1 MTTSNY
7 GGSPLSGDQ
16 QSASGGGLGEKKEQA
31 QEVAG
36 TATEEAG
43 RVASV
48 TKDEVMNVAEEAR
61 HQAANLMDQ
70 AISEVEQQSETQRDR
85 LVEMLRTFTDD
96 IEKMLSGEGGANG
109 LAGDLAR
116 QAADRARTLTN
127 SLQDRRPGE
136 ILEDVRGFARRR
148 PATFLFGALA
158 AGVVAGRLARGAK
171 DSGAVGSGGT
181 SGSMSGSGAAPV
193 STTPPAPPVTPPPSG
208 GTAAGTPTSGVGT
221 SPANTGVPPISDPGA
236 TPLAPDSGFG
246 EPRPGMAPPTSG
258 EYGGPA

>member
-16 QSASGGGLGEKKEQA
+16 HPTASGGISDKKEQA

-48 TKDEVMNVAEEAR
+48 AKDEMMSVAEEAK

-70 AISEVEQQSETQRDR
+70 ARTEVEQQSETQRDR

-96 IEKMLSGEGGANG
+96 VEKMLSGQGGANG

-116 QAADRARTLTN
+116 QAADRARTLTTN
-127 SLQDRRPGE
+127 LQDRRPGE

-148 PATFLFGALA
+148 PGTFLFGALA
-158 AGVVAGRLARGAK
+158 AGVVAGRLTRGAK
-171 DSGAVGSGGT
+171 ESGAVGSGSASDQPT
-181 SGSMSGSGAAPV
+181 V
-193 STTPPAPPVTPPPSG
+193 SVPRTPPPPPVTPPPPG

-221 SPANTGVPPISDPGA
+221 SPANTGVPPITDPGA

-246 EPRPGMAPPTSG
+246 EPGPGFEPPTSG
-258 EYGGPA
+258 QYGGPA

>member
-7 GGSPLSGDQ
+7 GGPPQTGEQ
-16 QSASGGGLGEKKEQA
+16 QSTSGGGLSEKKEQA

-36 TATEEAG
+36 TATQEAG

-48 TKDEVMNVAEEAR
+48 TKDEVMNVAAEAK

-70 AISEVEQQSETQRDR
+70 ALSEVEQQSETQRDR
-85 LVEMLRTFTDD
+85 LVETLRGFTDD
-96 IEKMLSGEGGANG
+96 VEKMLSGQGGANG

-116 QAADRARTLTN
+116 QVADRARVLTS

-158 AGVVAGRLARGAK
+158 AGVVAGRLTRGAK
-171 DSGAVGSGGT
+171 DSGAVGSNGT
-181 SGSMSGSGAAPV
+181 SGSSSTSTSSTPPMTPPMTQPPASAGGYASGAA
-193 STTPPAPPVTPPPSG
+193 G
-208 GTAAGTPTSGVGT
+208 GGVGT
-221 SPANTGVPPISDPGA
+221 SPANTGVPPIDDLGD
-236 TPLAPDSGFG
+236 TPLAPDSGFA
-246 EPRPGMAPPTSG
+246 EPESGLAPPSSG
-258 EYGGPA
+258 QYGGPA